1 MYLNYYFQ
9 SYEKEKKLSCRH
21 VCLSNNIISFY
32 LININGMG
40 TLRCSR
46 KKKKIKC
53 EFSTVLIKN
62 ECLFSCVGGSRFNN
76 NNTIIGSQQFDT
88 VSVL

>member
-32 LININGMG
+32 LININGMERYDV
-40 TLRCSR
+40 LERR
-46 KKKKIKC
+46 KKLNVN
-53 EFSTVLIKN
+53 F
-62 ECLFSCVGGSRFNN
+62 
-76 NNTIIGSQQFDT
+76 QQ
-88 VSVL
+88 S